1 MAKATYRAYQAVG
14 GGKLELVDRPV
25 EEPAAGMVRV
35 AVEACGICHTDV
47 LTVEGGF
54 PGLKYPRV
62 PGHEAVGRIDA
73 LGAGVTRWK
82 LGQRVGVGFLAGR
95 CGECP
100 SCRRGD
106 FVNCFN
112 QAITGI
118 HLDGGYAE
126 MMTASQH
133 ALVAIPESLRSV
145 DAAPL
150 QCAGVTTFNAL
161 RKSAAKAGELVA
173 VQGVGGLGHL
183 AIQFARHMG
192 LRTAAIARGAS
203 KKDLALSLGAH
214 HYIDSAAVDPA
225 KTLLELGGASV
236 VVATASNPATFGAL
250 LGGLGPRGQLIVVG
264 AGPEPM
270 TVGVSDLLFGERSVA
285 GQNTGTPIDIED
297 TLNFSLLENIRASI
311 ETVPFEKARDGY
323 ARMLANEARFRMVIE
338 MTPSA

>member
-1 MAKATYRAYQAVG
+1 
-14 GGKLELVDRPV
+14 
-25 EEPAAGMVRV
+25 MVRV
-35 AVEACGICHTDV
+35 AVEACGVCHTDA

-54 PGLKYPRV
+54 PGLTYPRV
-62 PGHEAVGRIDA
+62 PGHEAVGRVNA
-73 LGAGVTRWK
+73 LGEGVARWK

-106 FVNCFN
+106 FVNCVN
-112 QAITGI
+112 QAITGF

-126 MMTASQH
+126 LMMASQH
-133 ALVAIPESLRSV
+133 AIVAIPDELGSV

-161 RKSAAKAGELVA
+161 RKSVAKPGDLIA

-192 LRTAAIARGAS
+192 FRTAAIARGAD

-214 HYIDSAAVDPA
+214 HYIDSQAADPA
-225 KTLLELGGASV
+225 ATLRQMGGASV
-236 VVATASNPATFGAL
+236 IVATASNPATFGAL
-250 LGGLGPRGQLIVVG
+250 LSGLGPRGQLMVVG
-264 AGPEPM
+264 VGPEPM
-270 TVGVSDLLFGERSVA
+270 SINVSDLFVGERGVA
-285 GQNTGTPIDIED
+285 GQNTGTPIEIED
-297 TLNFSLLENIRASI
+297 ALNFSLLQHIRAKI
-311 ETVPFEKARDGY
+311 ERVPFERTPDAY
-323 ARMLANEARFRMVIE
+323 ARMLANKARFRMVIA

>member
-1 MAKATYRAYQAVG
+1 
-14 GGKLELVDRPV
+14 
-25 EEPAAGMVRV
+25 MVRV

-54 PGLKYPRV
+54 PGLNYPRV

-95 CGECP
+95 CGECS

-106 FVNCFN
+106 FINCFN

-126 MMTASQH
+126 MMVASQP
-133 ALVAIPESLRSV
+133 ALVAIPDALQSI

-161 RKSAAKAGELVA
+161 RKSAAKPGELVA

-183 AIQFARHMG
+183 AIQFAIHMG
-192 LRTAAIARGAS
+192 FRAAAIARGAG

-214 HYIDSAAVDPA
+214 HYVDSEAADPA
-225 KTLLELGGASV
+225 ATLRELGGANV
-236 VVATASNPATFGAL
+236 IVATASNPATFGAL

-270 TVGVSDLLFGERSVA
+270 TVGVSDLLFGDHSIEGR
-285 GQNTGTPIDIED
+285 NTGTPIEIED
-297 TLNFSLLENIRASI
+297 ALNFSLLQNIRASI
-311 ETVPFEKARDGY
+311 EKVPFERAPDGY

-338 MTPSA
+338 MSPST

>member
-1 MAKATYRAYQAVG
+1 MASATYRAYQAVG

-25 EEPAAGMVRV
+25 EQPAAGVVRV
-35 AVEACGICHTDV
+35 AVEACGICHTDA

-54 PGLKYPRV
+54 PGLTYPRV
-62 PGHEAVGRIDA
+62 PGHEAVGRVDA
-73 LGAGVTRWK
+73 VGAGVTRWK

-106 FVNCFN
+106 FVNCAN
-112 QAITGI
+112 QAITGV

-126 MMTASQH
+126 MMMANQH
-133 ALVAIPESLRSV
+133 ALVAIPDTLASA

-161 RKSAAKAGELVA
+161 RKSVARAGDLVA

-192 LRTAAIARGAS
+192 FRTAAIARGAD
-203 KKDLALSLGAH
+203 KRDLALSLGAH
-214 HYIDSAAVDPA
+214 FYIDSETANPAA
-225 KTLLELGGASV
+225 KLRELGGASV
-236 VVATASNPATFGAL
+236 IVATASNPATFGPL
-250 LGGLGPRGQLIVVG
+250 LSGLGAQGQLIVVG

-270 TVGVSDLLFGERSVA
+270 TLAVPDLLFGERSIV
-285 GQNTGTPIDIED
+285 GRNTGSPIEIED
-297 TLNFSLLENIRASI
+297 ALNFSLLQDIRAKI
-311 ETVPFEKARDGY
+311 ESVPFEKTPDAY
-323 ARMLANEARFRMVIE
+323 AKMLANKARFRMVIE
-338 MTPSA
+338 MTPAA

>member
-1 MAKATYRAYQAVG
+1 MGAATYRACQAVG
-14 GGKLELVDRPV
+14 GGKLEFVDRPV

-35 AVEACGICHTDV
+35 AVEACGICHSDA

-54 PGLKYPRV
+54 PGLNYPRV

-73 LGAGVTRWK
+73 LGAGVTRWQP
-82 LGQRVGVGFLAGR
+82 GQRVGVGFLAGR
-95 CGECP
+95 CGECS

-118 HLDGGYAE
+118 HLDGGYAQ
-126 MMTASQH
+126 MMVASQH
-133 ALVAIPESLRSV
+133 ALVAIPDALLSV

-161 RKSAAKAGELVA
+161 RKSAANPGELVA
-173 VQGVGGLGHL
+173 IQGVGGVGHL
-183 AIQFARHMG
+183 AIQFANHMG
-192 LRTAAIARGAS
+192 FRTAAIARGAG

-214 HYIDSAAVDPA
+214 HYVDSAAADPA
-225 KTLLELGGASV
+225 ATLRELGGASV
-236 VVATASNPATFGAL
+236 IVATASNPATFGAL

-270 TVGVSDLLFGERSVA
+270 TVDVSNLLFGEHSVA
-285 GQNTGTPIDIED
+285 GQNTGTPIEIED
-297 TLNFSLLENIRASI
+297 ALNFSLLQNIRARI
-311 ETVPFEKARDGY
+311 EKVPFERAPDGY

-338 MTPSA
+338 MTPST